1 MNDFEKSLSR
11 YFNREQLTKIRAV
24 KIGIA
29 GAGGLGSNCANA
41 LVRSGFRNFKLV
53 DFDIVDFSNL
63 NRQFYFLKQAGENKV
78 NALKDNLKRIN
89 PSVNIE
95 INQQMLNAD
104 NIRDFFTEC
113 DVIVEAFD
121 KAEYKKLIVESYI
134 NSEKLLVSASGIAGW
149 GNSDRIRVHRIKDN
163 FYLIGDRITGIDS
176 DNPPLAPCVF
186 IAAAKQ
192 ADIVLSYVLGTIQKG
207 NHNETSG

>member
-11 YFNREQLTKIRAV
+11 YFNREQLRKIRAV
-24 KIGIA
+24 KIGVA

-41 LVRSGFRNFKLV
+41 LVRSGFRNIKLV

-78 NALKDNLKRIN
+78 NALKDNLKLIN

-134 NSEKLLVSASGIAGW
+134 NSEKFLVSASGIAGW
-149 GNSDRIRVHRIKDN
+149 GDSDRIRVHRVKDN

-176 DNPPLAPCVF
+176 NNPPLAPCVL

-192 ADIVLSYVLGTIQKG
+192 ADIVLSYVLGTLQKDD
-207 NHNETSG
+207 HNETAG